1 MACPGENAVPTDAI
15 GRKRWLPTKD
25 TLIYAFLLQGALLA
39 IAVFIVVVRPS
50 FRSEPEFEAKKTI
63 YLPQKELEHRVSLA
77 EFQQATA
84 TPLQLEKLV
93 TSAMIP
99 PDLPAMPTVP
109 KTDFNPLE
117 NADFLSRDAQALLS
131 ESGLSGT
138 LGGLKTTASTAAFF
152 GVEDSGERIVIIVN
166 TSVSLRNK
174 AQRRG
179 VSWDA
184 IQAEVM
190 KLINGLDGS
199 TLFGIVQ
206 FSQGVRQFTDFLAPA
221 TSGNREAAAAWV
233 KKYLRGNP
241 PVAPGQLWFGHEAAF
256 EAAFQLQP
264 DVVFLVTDGVLDRR
278 EESGGKVSY
287 PVMPYNEFISSVR
300 SFQRGS
306 SRDARVHVIGFE
318 LKPKDAENMRRLA
331 NEFGGQLRTF

>member
-1 MACPGENAVPTDAI
+1 MGVSSEHAAPIEAV
-15 GRKRWLPTKD
+15 RKRWLPGRD
-25 TLIYAFLLQGALLA
+25 TVVYALLLQGALLA
-39 IAVFIVVVRPS
+39 VAVFIVVVRPS
-50 FRSEPEFEAKKTI
+50 FRSEPEFEAKASI
-63 YLPQKELEHRVSLA
+63 YLPQRELEHRVSVA

-84 TPLQLEKLV
+84 APLQLEKLV
-93 TSAMIP
+93 TTAMIP

-131 ESGLSGT
+131 DSGLSGA

-152 GVEDSGERIVIIVN
+152 GVEDNGERIVIVVN

-179 VSWDA
+179 VSWDE

-190 KLINGLDGS
+190 KVVNGLDGS

-221 TSGNREAAAAWV
+221 TSGNREAAAGWV

-241 PVAPGQLWFGHEAAF
+241 PVTTGQLWFGHEAAL

-264 DVVFLVTDGVLDRR
+264 DVVFLVTDGILDRR
-278 EESGGKVSY
+278 EETGGRVSY
-287 PVMPYNEFISSVR
+287 PVMPYDEFIRSVR
-300 SFQRGS
+300 SFQNDS
-306 SRDARVHVIGFE
+306 SRDARLHVIGFE
-318 LKPKDAENMRRLA
+318 LKPVDAENMRRLA
-331 NEFGGQLRTF
+331 NEFKGQVRTF